1 LYQFLIDYYSRA
13 STRLGAILID
23 YYSRASMHQKET
35 PTMIHKI
42 IIGNGDYNSIDQL
55 LGDSRVCSSH
65 THSRKMSG
73 KK

>member
-1 LYQFLIDYYSRA
+1 
-13 STRLGAILID
+13 
-23 YYSRASMHQKET
+23 MHQKET